1 MSKSKKQKEEIL
13 NSLTDKLNDAKGAVF
28 TSFVGLKVKDIE
40 SLRKLC
46 RESGSECLVSKKT
59 LLRLAL
65 SKVGLKD
72 ADGEIFNDEVA
83 VIFSYNDEITAA
95 KIVGQFFEKCEAL
108 NIKGG
113 ILENKIIGLDSVKQ
127 LISIPSKEELY
138 AKLVGSINSP
148 LSGLVNT
155 LNGNL
160 RSFVQVLNSIKEQK
174 S

>member
-1 MSKSKKQKEEIL
+1 MPKNKKQKEEIL
-13 NSLTDKLNDAKGAVF
+13 NSLVDKINSAKGVVF
-28 TSFVGLKVKDIE
+28 TSFVGLKVEDIE

-65 SKVGLKD
+65 SKIGLKD
-72 ADGEIFNDEVA
+72 ADEEIFSNEIATV
-83 VIFSYNDEITAA
+83 FSYNDEITAA
-95 KIVGQFFEKCEAL
+95 KIVGQFSKKREAL

-113 ILENKIIGLDSVKQ
+113 ILENKIIDLDIVKK
-127 LISIPSKEELY
+127 LISIPPKEELY

-155 LNGNL
+155 LNGNI
-160 RSFVQVLNSIKEQK
+160 RGFVQVLNSIKEQK

>member
-1 MSKSKKQKEEIL
+1 MAKDKKQKEEIL
-13 NSLTDKLNDAKGAVF
+13 NSLIDKLNSAKGVVF

-46 RESGSECLVSKKT
+46 RESSSECLVSKKT

-65 SKVGLKD
+65 SKAGLKD
-72 ADGEIFNDEVA
+72 ANEEIFSNEIA
-83 VIFSYNDEITAA
+83 VIFSHNDEITAA
-95 KIVGQFFEKCEAL
+95 KIVGQFSKKREAL

-113 ILENKIIGLDSVKQ
+113 ILENKIIDLDSVKQ
-127 LISIPSKEELY
+127 LIDIPSKEELY

-155 LNGNL
+155 LNGNI
-160 RSFVQVLNSIKEQK
+160 RGFIQVLNSIKEQK

>member
-1 MSKSKKQKEEIL
+1 MPKSKKQKDEIL

-28 TSFVGLKVKDIE
+28 TSFIGLKVKDIE

-46 RESGSECLVSKKT
+46 RDSGSECLVSKKT

-65 SKVGLKD
+65 NKAGLKD
-72 ADGEIFNDEVA
+72 ADEEIFNDEIA
-83 VIFSYNDEITAA
+83 VVFSYDDEITAA
-95 KIVGQFFEKCEAL
+95 KIVGQFSKKCKKL

-113 ILENKIIGLDSVKQ
+113 ILENKIIDLNNVNK

-155 LNGNL
+155 LNGNI
-160 RSFVQVLNSIKEQK
+160 RGFVQVLNSIREQK

>member
-1 MSKSKKQKEEIL
+1 MPKNKKQKEEIL
-13 NSLTDKLNDAKGAVF
+13 NSVVDKLNNAKGAVF
-28 TSFVGLKVKDIE
+28 TSFTGLKVKDIE
-40 SLRKLC
+40 NLRKLC
-46 RESGSECLVSKKT
+46 RDSGSECLASKKT

-65 SKVGLKD
+65 NKAGIKD
-72 ADGEIFNDEVA
+72 TQEDIFNNEIA
-83 VIFSYNDEITAA
+83 VIFSYDDEIMAA
-95 KIVGQFFEKCEAL
+95 KIAGQFSKKCKEL

-113 ILENKIIGLDSVKQ
+113 ILENEIIDLDKVKK

-155 LNGNL
+155 LNGNI
-160 RSFVQVLNSIKEQK
+160 RGFVQVLNSIKEQK